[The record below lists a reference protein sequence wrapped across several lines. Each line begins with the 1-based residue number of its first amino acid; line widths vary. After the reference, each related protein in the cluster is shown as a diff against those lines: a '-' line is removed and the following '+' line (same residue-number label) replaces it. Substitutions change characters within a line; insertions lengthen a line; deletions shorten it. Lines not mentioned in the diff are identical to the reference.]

1 MLNESKCRTNPRRWK
16 KEIRRFWGRRRAKRS
31 GVGRVLRSSRLD
43 PERGHADPITPAD
56 ILNVCTCGLWCCLQ
70 PLSCLAGPHQ
80 PRGSGSLLLLLL
92 VLHHYRPHAFPET
105 SWAQPLGGPRW
116 LSHVPAAAAAAGGGG
131 DILKRV
137 TQAVTG
143 RGHFLCFLS
152 LKRLMRSE
160 AGADSAFVFFERQK
174 KKNFHVYKHS
184 FVVVVVSSKFSVM
197 SQRAFLEPVREQAEY
212 KGLTFLI
219 SLEFADR
226 LQTQNLNSAY

>member
-1 MLNESKCRTNPRRWK
+1 MGPLWLSQELADKQSCTQCLTKKRK
-16 KEIRRFWGRRRAKRS
+16 KERKRNAKREQMS
-31 GVGRVLRSSRLD
+31 NKFEALKERNTKVWGWRRTKRGGVGRVRRSSRLD

-56 ILNVCTCGLWCCLQ
+56 ILNVCTCGPWCCLQ

-80 PRGSGSLLLLLL
+80 PRGSGSLLLLLA
-92 VLHHYRPHAFPET
+92 LHHYRPHAFPET

-116 LSHVPAAAAAAGGGG
+116 LSHVPAAAAGGGG

-160 AGADSAFVFFERQK
+160 AGADSAFVFPAKDK
-174 KKNFHVYKHS
+174 KKLFM
-184 FVVVVVSSKFSVM
+184 FCRCF
-197 SQRAFLEPVREQAEY
+197 
-212 KGLTFLI
+212 I
-219 SLEFADR
+219 
-226 LQTQNLNSAY
+226 